1 MGDMSEPGDMA
12 ARDAGSVDL
21 SVPDLSSPTGADL
34 GKPGADLASLSL
46 SGGGGCA
53 VAGRAAP
60 SPWAALAFALLLA
73 MGVRRRRTQ

>member
-1 MGDMSEPGDMA
+1 MSEPRDMA
-12 ARDAGSVDL
+12 EHDAGSIDL
-21 SVPDLSSPTGADL
+21 SVPDLSSPSMSGADL

-53 VAGRAAP
+53 VAGHDAP
-60 SPWAALAFALLLA
+60 SPWAALAFAFLLA